1 MPVDQSVPRLIF
13 ESVIPVSPQKL
24 WEFHSSVEALT
35 RLSPPGTR
43 VEVIGDDLAV
53 EEGAIHRLRIRRG
66 ILPLRWEAFISE
78 VIPGRQFRDT
88 ALKSPFKSWT
98 HLHEFLDHREGA
110 LLRDTVEFSLYL
122 QLLEGLLKKDVESMF
137 AHRHKV
143 TREMLQSG
151 SLRDL
156 IAHQH

>member
-53 EEGAIHRLRIRRG
+53 RDGAIHRLRIRRG
-66 ILPLRWEAFISE
+66 ILPLRWEALISE
-78 VIPGRQFRDT
+78 VVPGRQFRDT
-88 ALKSPFKSWT
+88 AMKSPFKRWT
-98 HLHEFLDHREGA
+98 HLHEFLDHPEGA
-110 LLRDTVEFSLYL
+110 LLRDTVEFSFYL
-122 QLLEGLLKKDVESMF
+122 PLLEGHLKKDVESMF

-143 TREMLQSG
+143 TREMLA
-151 SLRDL
+151 L
-156 IAHQH
+156 AK